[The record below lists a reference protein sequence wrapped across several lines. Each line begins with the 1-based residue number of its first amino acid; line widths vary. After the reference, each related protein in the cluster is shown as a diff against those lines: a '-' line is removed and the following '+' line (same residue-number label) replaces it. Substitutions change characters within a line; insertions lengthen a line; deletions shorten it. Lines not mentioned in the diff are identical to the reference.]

1 MSFIFYLPLTCC
13 FLLHLLQI
21 SLGTFA
27 TYVLLDPN
35 NVLTADKA
43 FVSMSYFHMINWSMT
58 VLPNCITNFVQAS
71 NVIKINS
78 VY

>member
-1 MSFIFYLPLTCC
+1 ML

-43 FVSMSYFHMINWSMT
+43 FVSMSRNFNVSLVFSLRSNVGYFH
-58 VLPNCITNFVQAS
+58 
-71 NVIKINS
+71 
-78 VY
+78 